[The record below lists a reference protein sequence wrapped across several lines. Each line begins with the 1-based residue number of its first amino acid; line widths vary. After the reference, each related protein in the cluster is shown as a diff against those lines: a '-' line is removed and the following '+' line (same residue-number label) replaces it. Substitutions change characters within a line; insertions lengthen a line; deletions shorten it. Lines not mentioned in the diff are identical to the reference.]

1 MAINRIRKDLDSLKE
16 QVKPVLDEKQE
27 EAVSQLCAAL
37 IAYSKL
43 PRNDPKEGETLRQ
56 IQEASER
63 FNSRFRS

>member
-27 EAVSQLCAAL
+27 EAVSQLCDAL
-37 IAYSKL
+37 IAFSRL
-43 PRNDPKEGETLRQ
+43 PRGLQGEDETLRQ

-63 FNSRFRS
+63 LNSCFNR